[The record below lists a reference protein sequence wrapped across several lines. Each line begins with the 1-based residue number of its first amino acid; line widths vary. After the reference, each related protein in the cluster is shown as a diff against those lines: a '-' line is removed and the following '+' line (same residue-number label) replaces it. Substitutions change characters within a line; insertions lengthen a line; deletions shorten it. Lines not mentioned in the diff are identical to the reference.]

1 MDCPICGAKVPGGAL
16 ACPVCGTPLN
26 MQTLPIGTLLHG
38 KYRIDK
44 VLGQGGFGITYA
56 ATQTQLGFKVA
67 VKEMFPGGTLRQ
79 GQTVHPPTGLS
90 AQSWQQAKTDF
101 TAEAKVLARFN
112 HPDIVRVLD
121 LFEEGGTAYMVMELL
136 QGESLQSRID
146 RLGALPPAE
155 VQQIAV
161 RVTEALKE
169 VHAASLL
176 HRDIKP
182 DNILL
187 EASGRIVLI
196 DFGSARDYHSGQTV
210 RHTRLVTPGYAPLE
224 QYGNSAKFGPYTDI
238 YALGATLHHAL
249 TGQMPP
255 AATDLMNGTPM
266 PALPATTLPGLRA
279 AITQAMAVRVSDRP
293 QDADAMLRL
302 LRAAPGPAPTGT
314 TASAAPLP
322 PQPAAR
328 PMPRPAPTPQP
339 IPTPQPAVPPQS
351 GPAPQGPAARPVQNR
366 PRRRGCLPVWP
377 LLVVAALFGSQFL
390 KQTAHTATPP
400 DEQSTTDASTT
411 QSTDT
416 DNPDTASPDTSS
428 PDSATPPAD
437 SASTP
442 TPEIPAAPG
451 STTPDS
457 PAPAD
462 NPPDTTT
469 PAVPETS
476 SGAATQEQTAPTT
489 DPAPTPAP
497 VPKPTIPF
505 AITAPGQN
513 AEVPSGP
520 FTLKGDGQPGD
531 ELQIFQDGAVL
542 GSVKVPGD
550 GHWTFKVT
558 DPAAGDHQYTFN
570 APDGTE
576 LGTLGLS
583 VLVPAAPPAA
593 PDPAPTATTPADT
606 GSTDTTPTS
615 TAPTS
620 TGPTDAEVQNF
631 VEQYLTAEMQTDP
644 VASMQMY
651 ADQVDYFDRG
661 TQPKAVIE
669 QDKRAYFRRWPTHR
683 YSLASAPQTISSN
696 GNTREV
702 RFDYTYELAGPT
714 KKLSG
719 KAYSVLKLVK
729 IGGQL
734 YITSE
739 QGKIYPDQQTSVTV
753 PATTPTS
760 TTPAP
765 TNPPAKLP
773 SDPPSTSTASSKGAP
788 TFSKWYFT
796 TCQDAQTGDVNAA
809 LQLGRLQQC
818 QLNIETVPNGARPVN
833 ATFTYELEYQEG
845 GATQK
850 FAIDAPDQ
858 WPSTGE
864 PATTF
869 REQGDSLIFTLP
881 LTVKD
886 RPDRRYTSI
895 NATGEITFD
904 NGSRKKVYE
913 KLPIQQP

>member
-90 AQSWQQAKTDF
+90 AQNWQQAKADF
-101 TAEAKVLARFN
+101 TAEAKVLARFS

-302 LRAAPGPAPTGT
+302 LRAVPGTATPT
-314 TASAAPLP
+314 APLP

-339 IPTPQPAVPPQS
+339 VPAPQPTAPPQS
-351 GPAPQGPAARPVQNR
+351 APGSRGTAARPVQNR
-366 PRRRGCLPVWP
+366 RQGCLPVWP
-377 LLVVAALFGSQFL
+377 LLVVAALFGFQFL
-390 KQTAHTATPP
+390 KQAGHTATPP
-400 DEQSTTDASTT
+400 AEQSATDA
-411 QSTDT
+411 
-416 DNPDTASPDTSS
+416 DNPDTSTPDTSS
-428 PDSATPPAD
+428 PESATPPAD
-437 SASTP
+437 SASTS

-451 STTPDS
+451 
-457 PAPAD
+457 
-462 NPPDTTT
+462 
-469 PAVPETS
+469 
-476 SGAATQEQTAPTT
+476 GTAPTT
-489 DPAPTPAP
+489 VPAPTPAP
-497 VPKPTIPF
+497 VPQPTVSF
-505 AITAPGQN
+505 AVTAPGQN

-520 FTLKGDGQPGD
+520 LTLRGDGQPGD
-531 ELQIFQDGAVL
+531 ELQVFQDGAVL
-542 GSVKVPGD
+542 GSVKVPDD
-550 GHWTFKVT
+550 GHWAFKVT
-558 DPAAGDHQYTFN
+558 DPAAGDHQYIFN

-576 LGTLGLS
+576 LGHLS
-583 VLVPAAPPAA
+583 LTVLAPAA
-593 PDPAPTATTPADT
+593 PDPAPTATT
-606 GSTDTTPTS
+606 STDTTATD
-615 TAPTS
+615 TTLTD
-620 TGPTDAEVQNF
+620 TGPTDTEVQNF
-631 VEQYLTAEMQTDP
+631 VEQYLSAEMQTDP
-644 VASMQMY
+644 AASMQMY
-651 ADQVDYFDRG
+651 ADQVDYLDRG

-669 QDKRAYFRRWPTHR
+669 QDKRAFFRRWPTHR
-683 YSLASAPQTISSN
+683 YSLDSVPQTISSS

-702 RFDYTYELAGPT
+702 RFDYTYELTRPT

-739 QGKIYPDQQTSVTV
+739 QGKLYPEQQTSVTV
-753 PATTPTS
+753 PAEQDPQASAAAATS
-760 TTPAP
+760 
-765 TNPPAKLP
+765 
-773 SDPPSTSTASSKGAP
+773 AP

-796 TCQDAQTGDVNAA
+796 TCQDVQTGDVNAA

-818 QLNIETVPNGARPVN
+818 QLNIETVPNGAKPVS

-864 PATTF
+864 PVTTF

-895 NATGEITFD
+895 NATGELTFD